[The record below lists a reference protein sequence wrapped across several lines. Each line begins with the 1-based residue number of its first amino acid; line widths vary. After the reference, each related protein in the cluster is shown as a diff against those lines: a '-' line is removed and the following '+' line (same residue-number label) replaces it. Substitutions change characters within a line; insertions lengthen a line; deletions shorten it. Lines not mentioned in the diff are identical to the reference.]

1 MGPSTQKLVLELE
14 KGAELLRSCSE
25 NHWANWLSKSATLLR
40 RGQFNGIEHFEGAF
54 GGMGSI
60 NDLVLTPING
70 HTIQE
75 SEVVFYNEKLLYH
88 LSVAQDLIKE
98 IRKNMVVE

>member
-25 NHWANWLSKSATLLR
+25 FHWAKWLEKSITLLR
-40 RGQFNGIEHFEGAF
+40 NGQFRGIEHFEGAF

-70 HTIQE
+70 HTMPD
-75 SEVVFYNEKLLYH
+75 SEVNYYNEKLQSH
-88 LSVAQDLIKE
+88 FSVAHDLIKE

>member
-1 MGPSTQKLVLELE
+1 MEPSTQKLVLELD

-25 NHWANWLSKSATLLR
+25 SQWASWFEKCATLLR
-40 RGQFNGIEHFEGAF
+40 NGQYRGIEMFEGAF

-70 HTIQE
+70 HTMHE
-75 SEVVFYNEKLLYH
+75 SEVNYYNVKLRTH
-88 LSVAQDLIKE
+88 LTVAQDLIRV
-98 IRKNMVVE
+98 IRKNMIVE